1 MGGREDWRR
10 MRGWEVGEDGE
21 HGEDGCED
29 GRLGGWED
37 GCEDGMMGGWVGG
50 WYACVQR
57 CWLCCC
63 LSVVLMPALMVVVL
77 TRASMLVELMSVFRF
92 VGLIFGVMLVAL
104 SGMMSCVVMDGC
116 IVPLMLVVV
125 LCIDVGCR
133 SVISWG
139 GAHIT

>member
-1 MGGREDWRR
+1 MSA
-10 MRGWEVGEDGE
+10 V
-21 HGEDGCED
+21 
-29 GRLGGWED
+29 
-37 GCEDGMMGGWVGG
+37 
-50 WYACVQR
+50 
-57 CWLCCC
+57 
-63 LSVVLMPALMVVVL
+63 MVVVL
-77 TRASMLVELMSVFRF
+77 TRASMLVELMSVLRF
-92 VGLIFGVMLVAL
+92 VGLIFAVMLVAL